1 MASILS
7 YVPLVG
13 RLVAPRDQALAI
25 DLEPVEVHSV
35 ETNPD
40 KRPRTLKHLLRANHV
55 NHSIIYHNLQF
66 DNHMPHALCSAYHLG
81 AEPHQLYHIYDV
93 ESKSLEPWQD
103 SPSEVTEDD
112 WRDYLG
118 DKNYQRAYVDFF
130 EDALAMK
137 YAYGWKKVVEE
148 YLLKGDEP
156 LVNGLIGGRTTTQR
170 PLSLSHSH
178 PADHARS
185 RPPADPPRLRLRV
198 RQPRDRHGSPR
209 PSRHAVQ
216 LPAQVPR

>member
-198 RQPRDRHGSPR
+198 
-209 PSRHAVQ
+209 
-216 LPAQVPR
+216 